1 MKRKLFSFIILL
13 LLLLCQ
19 TAAAQNLEKV
29 AATQNG
35 VLYIDKDEVHPMRD
49 AHRQAVLL
57 VQTEEQFTNAAYLKK
72 LHNTA
77 PELQQAAAAAR
88 ILLFNNDGTQV
99 AVMKTMF
106 TDKNANIVYS
116 IEGSTKF
123 QPVKSSV
130 IMQVYEKALA
140 ELERQK
146 RVADMMRKKF

>member
-1 MKRKLFSFIILL
+1 
-13 LLLLCQ
+13 
-19 TAAAQNLEKV
+19 
-29 AATQNG
+29 
-35 VLYIDKDEVHPMRD
+35 MRD